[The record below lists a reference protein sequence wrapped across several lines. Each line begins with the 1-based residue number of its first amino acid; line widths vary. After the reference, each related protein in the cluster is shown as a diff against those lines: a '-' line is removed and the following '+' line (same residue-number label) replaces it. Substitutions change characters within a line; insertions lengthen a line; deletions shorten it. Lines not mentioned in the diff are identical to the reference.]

1 MQHWTATETDRILAE
16 ADAIARRYDAEKA
29 ERLARRDDF
38 LRMIDA
44 QMLRSRFQPE
54 PLRVRVWRDVK
65 ADPLPWCLSAALLV
79 GAVLA
84 WVVWP

>member
-1 MQHWTATETDRILAE
+1 MQHWTSTETDRMLAE
-16 ADAIARRYDAEKA
+16 ADALARRYAAEKA
-29 ERLARRDDF
+29 ARRADLLAR
-38 LRMIDA
+38 IDA